1 MVDNLKS
8 KQGMRSSNMQATAAT
23 AYVVAFGTNALR
35 ISNIMVDNLKSRQG
49 MRSMGTTDQ

>member
-1 MVDNLKS
+1 
-8 KQGMRSSNMQATAAT
+8 MRSSNMQATAAT